1 MPDSADPA
9 DVVRS
14 ELAAVLDVGD
24 AHTLDLSAS
33 LFDLGVDSLLA
44 LELRRRMKH
53 RTGQTVSLAIL
64 LGGITADELI
74 ATLTDAASTESTQK
88 VDISRD

>member
-1 MPDSADPA
+1 
-9 DVVRS
+9 
-14 ELAAVLDVGD
+14 
-24 AHTLDLSAS
+24 
-33 LFDLGVDSLLA
+33 
-44 LELRRRMKH
+44 MKH

-74 ATLTDAASTESTQK
+74 ATLIDAASTVSTQK